1 MDDVKRIKDLEA
13 LLDEAEHALRRIR
26 DLTPPYAHNR
36 TPYDLAACALGDLHD
51 AWQAL
56 TPAAHACEGDT

>member
-1 MDDVKRIKDLEA
+1 MDDLERIKDLEA
-13 LLDEAEHALRRIR
+13 LLNQAETALRRIR

-51 AWQAL
+51 AWHAL
-56 TPAAHACEGDT
+56 TLARRAERYG